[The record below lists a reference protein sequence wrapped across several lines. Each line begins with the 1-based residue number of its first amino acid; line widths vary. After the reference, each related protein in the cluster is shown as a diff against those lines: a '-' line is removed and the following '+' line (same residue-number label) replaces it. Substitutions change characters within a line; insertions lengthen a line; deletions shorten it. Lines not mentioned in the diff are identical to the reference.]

1 MAFQTRTVSSH
12 AYGTAGRTAAV
23 RSAASPRRASSS
35 SHRASGSGQF
45 NRAGMDNRGNR
56 NGRNRKSHRRGRH
69 RILKWTLG
77 IIGTLLAIGIAAF
90 AYLYITTDIPPAEKV
105 ALSSKTT
112 VYYADGTTEIG
123 SFANQNREIISCG
136 ALPKYIGQ
144 AVVSSE
150 NRSFY
155 TDKGIDLK
163 GIGRALFNNIT
174 TGSRQGGSTITQ
186 QYAERY
192 YLGETTSYPGKLRE
206 AVLAVK
212 IAQSQDKDQV
222 LCNYMNTIYF
232 GRGAY
237 GIQAA
242 AKTYFNKGARDL
254 SVPEAAMLAGI
265 IPSPSNWDPAENP
278 TRAKSRF
285 ERVITIMREDGYI
298 SSQQAAAAKF
308 PDTIKGAQ
316 QDTYAGQQGYLLRM
330 VRDELTG
337 DKTFTKDELDT
348 GGYKIVTTI
357 DKAKQDM
364 IFKTASPSQ
373 DGKGLVPAGLQ
384 TGAMSVNP
392 KDGSIVAIYAG
403 DDYLKKQLNNAT
415 QALYEPGSTMKP
427 FGLIGAIQ
435 SGVSLNTTF
444 NGNSPRTYDGLT
456 SPVRNFGNVSYG
468 YINLYTATANSVN
481 TVYMDI
487 QQHLGAKKIAQIA
500 NEAGVSSAR
509 VTGDNP
515 FTILGNDGVHVEDI
529 AQAYATIANQGR
541 KPKLHIVASVRDAGG
556 NAMFK
561 APTTSTQVFDANTT
575 ALVAKAMTGTVQ
587 NGSAREARRIGKTI
601 AAKTGTA
608 NDATAGS
615 VVGFTPN
622 TVSVF
627 AMWYP
632 DASGNP
638 QRIPAF
644 AGYSGG
650 SDYAVHM
657 FTQYMTEALADTPD
671 EAFPTVTDNGRIGG
685 SDGDWGTGAK
695 TWQRQQAEAEAKRR
709 AAEEAQKQA
718 EEDAAKKAQEEA
730 DQNNTTQPDQSDE
743 SPQPSQDSSSSSSS
757 QSSQSQEQSG
767 TVGSGSG
774 AGAQKPPVQGSNS
787 GSGR

>member
-1 MAFQTRTVSSH
+1 MAFQNRTVVSRT
-12 AYGTAGRTAAV
+12 YGASGRAV
-23 RSAASPRRASSS
+23 TVLSAAPAATPRRASSNA
-35 SHRASGSGQF
+35 HRAGVGTSTQ
-45 NRAGMDNRGNR
+45 NARTNADRRGNANAS
-56 NGRNRKSHRRGRH
+56 NGRNRNNRNKRRRRRSRH
-69 RILKWTLG
+69 LILKWTLG
-77 IIGTLLAIGIAAF
+77 IIGSLLAIGIAVF
-90 AYLYITTDIPPAEKV
+90 AYLYITTEIPPAEKF

-112 VYYADGTTEIG
+112 VYYADGKSEIG
-123 SFANQNREIISCG
+123 SFADQNREIISCD
-136 ALPKYIGQ
+136 ALPKYVGQ

-163 GIGRALFNNIT
+163 GIGRAFLNNIT

-192 YLGETTSYPGKLRE
+192 YLGETTSYLGKLHE
-206 AVLAVK
+206 AILAVK

-242 AKTYFNKGARDL
+242 AKTYFNTDAKSL
-254 SVPEAAMLAGI
+254 TLPEAAMLAGI

-278 TRAKSRF
+278 TRAQSRF
-285 ERVITIMREDGYI
+285 TRVIGIMREDGYI
-298 SSQQAAAAKF
+298 SSQDAAAAKF
-308 PDTIKGAQ
+308 PDTAKGRQ
-316 QDTYAGQQGYLLRM
+316 QDTYAGPNGYLLKM

-357 DKAKQDM
+357 DKAKQDL
-364 IFKTASPSQ
+364 IFKVTSPSQ
-373 DGKGLVPAGLQ
+373 DGKDIVPQGLQ

-392 KDGSIVAIYAG
+392 RNGAIIAMYAG

-435 SGVSLNTTF
+435 NGVNLSTTF
-444 NGNSPRTYDGLT
+444 NGNSPRTYAGLT
-456 SPVRNFGNVSYG
+456 APVRNFGNVSYG

-487 QQHLGAKKIAQIA
+487 QQKIGAKAVAQIA
-500 NEAGVSSAR
+500 NRAGISASR

-515 FTILGNDGVHVEDI
+515 FTVLGNDGVHVEDI
-529 AQAYATIANQGR
+529 VQAYATIANQGR
-541 KPKLHIVASVRDAGG
+541 KPKLHIVANVTDASGKEMI
-556 NAMFK
+556 NSSA
-561 APTTSTQVFDANTT
+561 TSTQVFDANTA

-587 NGSAREARRIGKTI
+587 NGSAREARRIGKTV

-608 NDATAGS
+608 NDSTAGS
-615 VVGFTPN
+615 IVGFTPN

-632 DASGNP
+632 DSNGNP
-638 QRIPAF
+638 QQIPSF

-650 SDYAVHM
+650 SDYPVHM
-657 FTQYMTEALADTPD
+657 FTQYMTQALAGTPD
-671 EAFPTVTDNGRIGG
+671 EAFPIATDNGKIGG
-685 SDGDWGTGAK
+685 PSGDWGTGAK
-695 TWQRQQAEAEAKRR
+695 TWQQQQTEAEAKRKADE
-709 AAEEAQKQA
+709 AAKQQAQDEADAQQQA
-718 EEDAAKKAQEEA
+718 QDDAAKKTQEEA
-730 DQNNTTQPDQSDE
+730 NQNNSTTEDQSE
-743 SPQPSQDSSSSSSS
+743 QGTEPAPTNSPPPSQGEGSQGESS
-757 QSSQSQEQSG
+757 
-767 TVGSGSG
+767 
-774 AGAQKPPVQGSNS
+774 KP
-787 GSGR
+787 